1 MDEQKENFEISKTIK
16 DNIKNFELFTSY
28 TDKNTL
34 DIFEISSPYEF
45 LLSQYMEKGGTGE
58 LSNIFSLDGNSLL
71 SLAGTSIN
79 FKELLFSSKNGFV
92 YQPDFDSLS
101 NDTKEKIKSGIFKIG
116 ESKKIEG
123 NLRAVIVDSTNSNQR
138 VEDLTLKEVVVD
150 KNIARTLTDLAVQAQ
165 LKQIYEIVVDI
176 QEIQEYQLHWDRNNS
191 ILAPF
196 FTARTK
202 ILEFKKSDDLNR
214 KIQLLE
220 AASDSMEQAV
230 SAIKAD
236 LISNK
241 NHIKKILKKPMY
253 RYSTFERH
261 ANFILSDIN
270 LLLKIVGMQTY
281 IDLTLDNEE
290 VANNRLEAVKYIFEL
305 YSSRNIGETGNIIS
319 NTFER
324 LPFINNIIPD
334 VKKIE
339 LPSLLETI
347 HDNYRYTIENKDSW
361 LNINDEMKEGK
372 QFSLLSK
379 GALDHEEE

>member
-1 MDEQKENFEISKTIK
+1 MDEQKETFEISKTIK
-16 DNIKNFELFTSY
+16 NNIENFGLFNSHVDKY
-28 TDKNTL
+28 TQ

-45 LLSQYMEKGGTGE
+45 LLSQYMEKGGTRE
-58 LSNIFSLDGNSLL
+58 LNNIFSLDGNSLL
-71 SLAGTSIN
+71 NLAGTSTN
-79 FKELLFSSKNGFV
+79 LKELLFSSKNGFV

-116 ESKKIEG
+116 DSKKIEG
-123 NLRAVIVDSTNSNQR
+123 NMRAVIVDSTNSNQR
-138 VEDLTLKEVVVD
+138 VEDLTLKEVVAD
-150 KNIARTLTDLAVQAQ
+150 KNIARALTDLAVQAQ

-176 QEIQEYQLHWDRNNS
+176 QETQEYQLHWDRNNS

-202 ILEFKKSDDLNR
+202 ILEFKMSDDLNR

-241 NHIKKILKKPMY
+241 DHIKKILKKPTY

-270 LLLKIVGMQTY
+270 LLLKIVGIQTY

-290 VANNRLEAVKYIFEL
+290 VANDRLEAVKYIFEL

-319 NTFER
+319 NTLER

-339 LPSLLETI
+339 LPSILEII
-347 HDNYRYTIENKDSW
+347 HDNYRYTSENKDSW

-372 QFSLLSK
+372 QFSLLSE
-379 GALDHEEE
+379 GDLDHEEE

>member
-1 MDEQKENFEISKTIK
+1 MDEQKETFEISKTVK
-16 DNIKNFELFTSY
+16 NNIENFELFNSY
-28 TDKNTL
+28 VDKYTQ
-34 DIFEISSPYEF
+34 DIFEMSSPYEF
-45 LLSQYMEKGGTGE
+45 LLPQYMEKRGTGE

-71 SLAGTSIN
+71 NLAGTSIN
-79 FKELLFSSKNGFV
+79 LKELLFSSKNGFV

-123 NLRAVIVDSTNSNQR
+123 NLRAVIVDSTNSNKR

-176 QEIQEYQLHWDRNNS
+176 QETQEYQLHWDRNNS

-202 ILEFKKSDDLNR
+202 ILEFKKSGNLNR

-241 NHIKKILKKPMY
+241 DHIKKILKKPMY

-270 LLLKIVGMQTY
+270 LLLKIVGIQTY

-290 VANNRLEAVKYIFEL
+290 VANDRLEAVKYIFEL
-305 YSSRNIGETGNIIS
+305 YSSRNIGATGNIIS
-319 NTFER
+319 NTLER
-324 LPFINNIIPD
+324 LPFINNVIPD
-334 VKKIE
+334 VKKVE
-339 LPSLLETI
+339 LPSLLEII
-347 HDNYRYTIENKDSW
+347 HDNYRYTSENKDSW
-361 LNINDEMKEGK
+361 LNINDEMKEGN
-372 QFSLLSK
+372 QFSLLSE
-379 GALDHEEE
+379 GGPEYEE

>member
-1 MDEQKENFEISKTIK
+1 MDEQKETFEISKTIK
-16 DNIKNFELFTSY
+16 NNIENFELFNSHVDKY
-28 TDKNTL
+28 TQ
-34 DIFEISSPYEF
+34 DIFEISSPYKF
-45 LLSQYMEKGGTGE
+45 LLSQYMEKGGTRE
-58 LSNIFSLDGNSLL
+58 LNNIFSLDGNSLL
-71 SLAGTSIN
+71 NLARTSTN
-79 FKELLFSSKNGFV
+79 LKELLFSSKNGFV

-138 VEDLTLKEVVVD
+138 VEDLTLKKVVVD

-176 QEIQEYQLHWDRNNS
+176 QETQEYQLHWDRNNS

-230 SAIKAD
+230 SSIKAD
-236 LISNK
+236 INSNK
-241 NHIKKILKKPMY
+241 DHIEKILKKPMY

-270 LLLKIVGMQTY
+270 LLLKIVGIQTY

-290 VANNRLEAVKYIFEL
+290 VANDRLEAVKYIFEL

-319 NTFER
+319 NTLER

-334 VKKIE
+334 VKKVE
-339 LPSLLETI
+339 LPSLLEII
-347 HDNYRYTIENKDSW
+347 HDNYRYTSENKDSW
-361 LNINDEMKEGK
+361 LNINDEMREGK
-372 QFSLLSK
+372 QFSLLSE
-379 GALDHEEE
+379 GDLDHEGE

>member
-1 MDEQKENFEISKTIK
+1 MDEQKETFEISKTIK
-16 DNIKNFELFTSY
+16 NNIENFGLFNSHVDKY
-28 TDKNTL
+28 TQ

-45 LLSQYMEKGGTGE
+45 LLSQYMEKGGTRE
-58 LSNIFSLDGNSLL
+58 LNNIFSLDGNSLL
-71 SLAGTSIN
+71 NLAGTSTN
-79 FKELLFSSKNGFV
+79 LKELLFSSKNGFV

-116 ESKKIEG
+116 DSKKIEG
-123 NLRAVIVDSTNSNQR
+123 NMRAVIVDSTNSNQR
-138 VEDLTLKEVVVD
+138 VEDLTLKEVVAD
-150 KNIARTLTDLAVQAQ
+150 KNIARALTDLAVQAQ

-176 QEIQEYQLHWDRNNS
+176 QETQEYQLHWDRNNS

-202 ILEFKKSDDLNR
+202 ILEFKMSDDLNR

-241 NHIKKILKKPMY
+241 DHIKKILKKPMY

-270 LLLKIVGMQTY
+270 LLLKIVGIQTY

-290 VANNRLEAVKYIFEL
+290 VANDRLEAVKYIFEL

-319 NTFER
+319 NTLER

-339 LPSLLETI
+339 LPSILEII
-347 HDNYRYTIENKDSW
+347 HDNYRYTSENKDSW

-372 QFSLLSK
+372 QFSLLSE
-379 GALDHEEE
+379 GDLDHEEE

>member
-1 MDEQKENFEISKTIK
+1 MDEQKETFEISKTVK
-16 DNIKNFELFTSY
+16 NNIENFELFNSY
-28 TDKNTL
+28 VDKYTQ
-34 DIFEISSPYEF
+34 DIFEMSSPYEF
-45 LLSQYMEKGGTGE
+45 LLPQYMEKRGTGE

-71 SLAGTSIN
+71 NLAGTSIN
-79 FKELLFSSKNGFV
+79 LKELLFSSKNGFV

-123 NLRAVIVDSTNSNQR
+123 NLRAVIVDSTNSNKR

-176 QEIQEYQLHWDRNNS
+176 QETQEYQLHWDRNNS

-202 ILEFKKSDDLNR
+202 ILEFKKSGDLNR

-241 NHIKKILKKPMY
+241 DHIKKILKKPMY

-270 LLLKIVGMQTY
+270 LLLKIVGIQTY

-290 VANNRLEAVKYIFEL
+290 VANDRLEAVKYIFEL
-305 YSSRNIGETGNIIS
+305 YSSRNIGATGNIIS
-319 NTFER
+319 NTLER
-324 LPFINNIIPD
+324 LPFINNVIPD
-334 VKKIE
+334 VKKVE
-339 LPSLLETI
+339 LPSLLEII
-347 HDNYRYTIENKDSW
+347 HDNYRYTSENKDSW
-361 LNINDEMKEGK
+361 LNINDEMKEGN
-372 QFSLLSK
+372 QFSLLSE
-379 GALDHEEE
+379 GGSEYEE

>member
-1 MDEQKENFEISKTIK
+1 MDEQKETFEISKTIK
-16 DNIKNFELFTSY
+16 NNIENFELFNSHVDKY
-28 TDKNTL
+28 TQ

-45 LLSQYMEKGGTGE
+45 LLSQYMEKGGARE
-58 LSNIFSLDGNSLL
+58 LNNIFSLDGNSLL
-71 SLAGTSIN
+71 NLAGTSTN
-79 FKELLFSSKNGFV
+79 LKELLFSSKNGFV

-101 NDTKEKIKSGIFKIG
+101 NDAKEKIKSGIFKIG

-150 KNIARTLTDLAVQAQ
+150 KNIACTLTDLAVQAQ

-176 QEIQEYQLHWDRNNS
+176 QETQEYQLHWDRNNS

-202 ILEFKKSDDLNR
+202 ILEFKKSGDLNR

-241 NHIKKILKKPMY
+241 DHIEKILKKPMY
-253 RYSTFERH
+253 RYSTLERH

-270 LLLKIVGMQTY
+270 LLLKTVGIQTY
-281 IDLTLDNEE
+281 IDLTLDKEE
-290 VANNRLEAVKYIFEL
+290 VANDRLEAVKYIFEL

-319 NTFER
+319 NTLER
-324 LPFINNIIPD
+324 FPFINNVIPD
-334 VKKIE
+334 VKKVE
-339 LPSLLETI
+339 LPSLLEVI
-347 HDNYRYTIENKDSW
+347 HDNYRYTSENKDSW

-372 QFSLLSK
+372 QFSLLSE
-379 GALDHEEE
+379 GDLDHEEE

>member
-1 MDEQKENFEISKTIK
+1 MDEQKETFEISKTIK
-16 DNIKNFELFTSY
+16 NNIENFELFNSHVDKY
-28 TDKNTL
+28 TQ

-45 LLSQYMEKGGTGE
+45 LLPQYMEKKGTGE
-58 LSNIFSLDGNSLL
+58 RSKIFSLDGNSLL
-71 SLAGTSIN
+71 NLAGTSIN
-79 FKELLFSSKNGFV
+79 LKELLFSSKNGFV

-101 NDTKEKIKSGIFKIG
+101 NDTKEKIKTGIFKIG

-150 KNIARTLTDLAVQAQ
+150 KNIACTLTDLAIQAQ

-176 QEIQEYQLHWDRNNS
+176 QETQEYQLHWDRNNS

-202 ILEFKKSDDLNR
+202 ILEFKKSGDLNR

-241 NHIKKILKKPMY
+241 DHIKKILKKPMY

-270 LLLKIVGMQTY
+270 LLLKIVGIQTY
-281 IDLTLDNEE
+281 IDLTLDNKE
-290 VANNRLEAVKYIFEL
+290 VANDRLEAVKYIFEL

-319 NTFER
+319 NTLER
-324 LPFINNIIPD
+324 LPFINNAIPD
-334 VKKIE
+334 VKKVE
-339 LPSLLETI
+339 LPSLLEII
-347 HDNYRYTIENKDSW
+347 HDNYRYTSENKDSW
-361 LNINDEMKEGK
+361 LNINDEMREGK
-372 QFSLLSK
+372 QFSLLSE
-379 GALDHEEE
+379 GDLDHEEE

>member
-1 MDEQKENFEISKTIK
+1 MDEQKETFEISKTIK
-16 DNIKNFELFTSY
+16 NNIENFELFNSHVDKY
-28 TDKNTL
+28 TQ

-45 LLSQYMEKGGTGE
+45 LLSQYMEKRGTRE
-58 LSNIFSLDGNSLL
+58 LNNIFSLDGNSLL
-71 SLAGTSIN
+71 NLAGTSTN
-79 FKELLFSSKNGFV
+79 LKELLFSSKNGFV

-116 ESKKIEG
+116 DSKKIEG
-123 NLRAVIVDSTNSNQR
+123 NMRAVIVDSTNSNQR

-176 QEIQEYQLHWDRNNS
+176 QETQEYQLHWDRNNS

-241 NHIKKILKKPMY
+241 DHIKKILKKPMY

-270 LLLKIVGMQTY
+270 LLLKIVGIQTY

-290 VANNRLEAVKYIFEL
+290 VTNDRLEAVKYIFEL
-305 YSSRNIGETGNIIS
+305 YSSRNISETGNIIS
-319 NTFER
+319 NTLER

-334 VKKIE
+334 VKKVE
-339 LPSLLETI
+339 LPSLLEII
-347 HDNYRYTIENKDSW
+347 HDNYRYTSENKDSW
-361 LNINDEMKEGK
+361 LNINDEMREGK
-372 QFSLLSK
+372 QFSLLSE
-379 GALDHEEE
+379 GDLDHEEE

>member
-1 MDEQKENFEISKTIK
+1 MDEQKETFEISKTIK
-16 DNIKNFELFTSY
+16 NNIENFELFNSHVDKY
-28 TDKNTL
+28 TQ

-58 LSNIFSLDGNSLL
+58 LNNIFSLDGNSLL
-71 SLAGTSIN
+71 NLAGTSTN
-79 FKELLFSSKNGFV
+79 LKELLFSSKNGFV

-176 QEIQEYQLHWDRNNS
+176 QETQEYQLHWDRNNS

-202 ILEFKKSDDLNR
+202 ILESKKSDDLNR

-230 SAIKAD
+230 SAIKVD

-241 NHIKKILKKPMY
+241 DHIKKILKKTMY

-290 VANNRLEAVKYIFEL
+290 VANDRMEAVKYIFEL

-319 NTFER
+319 NTLER
-324 LPFINNIIPD
+324 LPFINNVIPD
-334 VKKIE
+334 VKKVE
-339 LPSLLETI
+339 LPSLLEII
-347 HDNYRYTIENKDSW
+347 HDNYRYTSENKDSW
-361 LNINDEMKEGK
+361 LNINDEMREGK
-372 QFSLLSK
+372 QFSLLSE
-379 GALDHEEE
+379 GDLDHEEE

>member
-1 MDEQKENFEISKTIK
+1 MDEQKETFEISKTIK
-16 DNIKNFELFTSY
+16 NNIENFGLFNSHVDKY
-28 TDKNTL
+28 TQ

-45 LLSQYMEKGGTGE
+45 LLSQYMEKGGTRE
-58 LSNIFSLDGNSLL
+58 LKNIFSLDGNSLL
-71 SLAGTSIN
+71 NLAGTSAN
-79 FKELLFSSKNGFV
+79 LKELLFSSKNGFV

-116 ESKKIEG
+116 DSKKIEG
-123 NLRAVIVDSTNSNQR
+123 NMRAVIVDSTNSNQR
-138 VEDLTLKEVVVD
+138 VEDLTLKEVVAD
-150 KNIARTLTDLAVQAQ
+150 KNIARALTDLAVQAQ
-165 LKQIYEIVVDI
+165 LKQIYEILVDI
-176 QEIQEYQLHWDRNNS
+176 QETQEYQLHWDRNNS

-202 ILEFKKSDDLNR
+202 ILEFKMSDDLNR

-241 NHIKKILKKPMY
+241 DHIKKILKKPTY

-270 LLLKIVGMQTY
+270 LLLKIVGIQTY

-290 VANNRLEAVKYIFEL
+290 VANDRLEAVKYIFEL

-319 NTFER
+319 NTLER

-339 LPSLLETI
+339 LPSILEII
-347 HDNYRYTIENKDSW
+347 HDNYRYTSENKDSW

-372 QFSLLSK
+372 QFSLLSE
-379 GALDHEEE
+379 GDLDHEEE